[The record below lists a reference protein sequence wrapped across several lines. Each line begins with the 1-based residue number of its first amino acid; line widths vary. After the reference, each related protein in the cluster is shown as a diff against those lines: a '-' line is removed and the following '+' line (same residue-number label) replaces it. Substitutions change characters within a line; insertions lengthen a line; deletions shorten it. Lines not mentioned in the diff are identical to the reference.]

1 MSRVR
6 RRHVLVVE
14 DHEDA
19 REAVR
24 CLLEVCGHQVEVAS
38 DGTSAL
44 STALALRPDVV
55 LMDIGIPGIDGFE
68 VARQLRAT
76 EAGKSMLLIALTGYG
91 QPQDRQRALEC
102 GFDRHL
108 VKPIDPD
115 ALFSLLETT

>member
-1 MSRVR
+1 MFCVR

-38 DGTSAL
+38 DGASAL
-44 STALALRPDVV
+44 STALTSRPDVV

-68 VARQLRAT
+68 VARQLRAS

-91 QPQDRQRALEC
+91 QPQDRQRALES

-115 ALFSLLETT
+115 ALFSLLETS

>member
-1 MSRVR
+1 MR

-38 DGTSAL
+38 DGASAL
-44 STALALRPDVV
+44 STALTSRPDVV

-68 VARQLRAT
+68 VARQLRA
-76 EAGKSMLLIALTGYG
+76 
-91 QPQDRQRALEC
+91 
-102 GFDRHL
+102 
-108 VKPIDPD
+108 
-115 ALFSLLETT
+115 